1 MVKRSRE
8 RFQEIVKVFAYYGF
22 GYVVDSTIHNGKKS
36 PENFRKAIETLGP
49 TFIKIGQILSTRTD
63 ILPEEYTKELK
74 KLQDSVP
81 VEDINLIRE
90 VFENSLDKTIEK
102 SFIYFNN
109 KPLASA
115 SIAQVYEAILN
126 DGTSVVVKIQRPN
139 IYEKMKLDIAILKRI
154 IKFTKIN
161 ITIVDP
167 LEVLDE
173 LETSIEKELD
183 FTIEGNNILIFKEK
197 NKDVASIYAPNM
209 ISEFLSKKTL
219 VLENIYG
226 FKINNINKMMKE
238 GYDNK
243 DVARKLALAYCKQ
256 IFEDGFF
263 HGDPHPGNLLIYEGK
278 ICFLD
283 FGIVGIL
290 NDNMKSW
297 LNKAML
303 AIATKDKD
311 KLVDFILAVGIKKG
325 KINKGDLYE
334 DISYLFDTY
343 LNTSLKNIKI
353 GILLQEVFQI
363 VRRNNIQLPSELV
376 ALIRGLIILEGVV
389 AEVDPELEIISVVIG
404 FVKSKN
410 KFAILK
416 ELDKEELIISAYQ
429 CARDTIKIPTK
440 TIELLNKIINDNT
453 NINIKMTDLDK
464 IVSNLDSMVNRL
476 TGGVIVA
483 ALVVASSLII
493 SNKVEPTYNGLSI
506 IGIIGY
512 IISSVLAIIL
522 LWDMNKG
529 NKSKKNSK

>member
-22 GYVVDSTIHNGKKS
+22 GYMVDSTIHNSKNS
-36 PENFRKAIETLGP
+36 PKNFRKAIETLGP

-74 KLQDSVP
+74 KLQDSALI
-81 VEDINLIRE
+81 EDISLIRE
-90 VFENSLDKTIEK
+90 VFENSLNKTIEE

-109 KPLASA
+109 EPLASA
-115 SIAQVYEAILN
+115 SIAQVYEAILSN
-126 DGTSVVVKIQRPN
+126 GTSVVVKIQRPN

-154 IKFTKIN
+154 VKFTKIN
-161 ITIVDP
+161 ITIVNP
-167 LEVLDE
+167 LEVLEE
-173 LETSIEKELD
+173 LEVSIERELD
-183 FTIEGNNILIFKEK
+183 FTIEGNNILAFKEK
-197 NKDVASIYAPNM
+197 NKDVASIYAPDM

-219 VLENIYG
+219 VLEKIYG
-226 FKINNINKMMKE
+226 FKINNVNKMLKE

-263 HGDPHPGNLLIYEGK
+263 HGDPHPGNLLISDGK

-283 FGIVGIL
+283 FGIVGVL
-290 NDNMKSW
+290 NENMKSW

-311 KLVDFILAVGIKKG
+311 RLVDFILAVGIKKG
-325 KINKGDLYE
+325 KINKSDLYE
-334 DISYLFDTY
+334 DIDYLFDTY

-363 VRRNNIQLPSELV
+363 VRRNNIQFPSELV
-376 ALIRGLIILEGVV
+376 ALIRGLVILEGVV
-389 AEVDPELEIISVVIG
+389 AEVDPELEIISIVTEFI
-404 FVKSKN
+404 KSKN
-410 KFAILK
+410 KLAILK
-416 ELDKEELIISAYQ
+416 ELDTEELIISTYQ
-429 CARDTIKIPTK
+429 FARDTMKIPTK
-440 TIELLNKIINDNT
+440 TIEVLNKLINDNT
-453 NINIKMTDLDK
+453 NLNIKIKELDEIESK
-464 IVSNLDSMVNRL
+464 LDNIVNRL
-476 TGGVIVA
+476 TGGIIAA
-483 ALVVASSLII
+483 ALVMASSLII

-512 IISSVLAIIL
+512 IISSILAIIL

-529 NKSKKNSK
+529 SKSKRK